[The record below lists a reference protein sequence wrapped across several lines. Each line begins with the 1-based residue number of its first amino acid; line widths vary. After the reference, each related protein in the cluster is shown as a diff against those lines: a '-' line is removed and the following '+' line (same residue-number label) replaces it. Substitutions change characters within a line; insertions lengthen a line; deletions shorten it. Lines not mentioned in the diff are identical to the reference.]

1 LFVVKLNATAW
12 QHLCHV
18 THIGLMHRC
27 STTQLAFIFGGLLG
41 QDVTFEGVTA
51 LNGATWTNAEPFL
64 GRALGLH
71 FGHLNAPFHC
81 AREALGTDP
90 RLVGP
95 EPLLSE
101 RISPFTFQNDGKPP
115 FWTKRLPSLQTACR

>member
-18 THIGLMHRC
+18 THIGLMNGRC
-27 STTQLAFIFGGLLG
+27 TTQLAFIFGGLLG

-51 LNGATWTNAEPFL
+51 LDGATWTNAEPFL

-71 FGHLNAPFHC
+71 FGHVHAPFHC
-81 AREALGTDP
+81 AREASGNQFP
-90 RLVGP
+90 A
-95 EPLLSE
+95 LLAPSHLLAMDL
-101 RISPFTFQNDGKPP
+101 TPP
-115 FWTKRLPSLQTACR
+115 PSAPWF